1 MAVTRLTYKLDAGV
15 NIIDLAHGMSI
26 TERRHIHQKAVFTIM
41 GGMVVDDATNT
52 KLKISTA
59 PNNFY
64 TRNAVT
70 RGFRAW
76 KAQRA
81 KALGSET
88 GVKSA
93 KYASYRVKLDGS
105 ADSTYLRPFSAG
117 SVELSAG
124 EWDYSD
130 LTADAGGVTKQMKIV
145 GGPSDPDSLYN
156 LSLGWLSTRAANQV
170 SEPNMPDLNGDGN
183 EDINT
188 DFISTLFQDTNES
201 SLRIDDVIEEGDH
214 PPFPRLELMT
224 TQSTYSSSEP
234 KNLQLQFIHHSSA
247 NELAHSVPGFQ
258 ALCGLLRVD
267 VSGGSNPVLIIDVD
281 TKGWNF

>member
-1 MAVTRLTYKLDAGV
+1 MAVVRLTYKLNAGV
-15 NIIDLAHGMSI
+15 NVLDLAHGMSL
-26 TERRHIHQKAVFTIM
+26 TERRHIHQKAVFTVM

-93 KYASYRVKLDGS
+93 KYASYRVKLDAS
-105 ADSTYLRPFSAG
+105 QASTYRRPFSAG
-117 SVELSAG
+117 SVELSSG

-130 LTADAGGVTKQMKIV
+130 LTSEAGGVSKVCMIV
-145 GGPSDPDSLYN
+145 GNVDTSSLYS

-188 DFISTLFQDTNES
+188 DFISTLMQDTNETT
-201 SLRIDDVIEEGDH
+201 LRMDDVIEEGDH
-214 PPFPRLELMT
+214 PPFARLELMT
-224 TQSTYSSSEP
+224 TQSAYSASEP
-234 KNLQLQFIHHSSA
+234 NNLQLQFLHHAQA
-247 NELAHSVPGFQ
+247 NEVAHAVPGFQ
-258 ALCGLLRVD
+258 ALCGLVRVD
-267 VSGGSNPVLIIDVD
+267 VENGSNPILVIDVE

>member
-1 MAVTRLTYKLDAGV
+1 MAVTRLTYKLNAGV
-15 NIIDLAHGMSI
+15 NIIDLAHGMSV
-26 TERRHIHQKAVFTIM
+26 TERRHIHQKAVFTVM

-88 GVKSA
+88 SVKSA
-93 KYASYRVKLDGS
+93 KYASYRVRLDES
-105 ADSTYLRPFSAG
+105 ADGAYRLPFSAG
-117 SVELSAG
+117 SVELQSG

-130 LTADAGGVTKQMKIV
+130 LTADAGGVTKQMMIV
-145 GGPSDPDSLYN
+145 GDSDTSSLYN
-156 LSLGWLSTRAANQV
+156 LSLGWLSTRAAPQV

-188 DFISTLFQDTNES
+188 DFISTLFQDHIES
-201 SLRIDDVIEEGDH
+201 TLRIDDVIEEGDH

-224 TQSTYSSSEP
+224 TQSQYSTSEP